1 MMIVGRRLDYLT
13 GVGARLARRVELR
26 CRARSAGGAVAR
38 ATAPRYNSP
47 NCSGAALPSRAP
59 RRAGWTT
66 MAELPRIAFLG
77 AGQMA
82 EAVLRGLLRAGA
94 APPDRLYASDIRP
107 ERLDY
112 IAGELGIRTCRDNR
126 EALRQAEVAVIAVKP
141 QDAPLLLADMQQGV
155 HPGHLVISVAAGGQ
169 HATDTHEAIA
179 RRIFESVGR
188 VLVLPESKM
197 DAVTALSGSGPGFVA
212 VLIEALADG
221 GVAAGLPRDT
231 ALLLAAQT
239 VLGTARLVL
248 ERELHP
254 AVIKD
259 MVASPAGTTIAG
271 LAVLEEAGVRGAL
284 IRAVLAA
291 THRSEELGR
300 LA

>member
-1 MMIVGRRLDYLT
+1 MH
-13 GVGARLARRVELR
+13 
-26 CRARSAGGAVAR
+26 
-38 ATAPRYNSP
+38 
-47 NCSGAALPSRAP
+47 
-59 RRAGWTT
+59 
-66 MAELPRIAFLG
+66 ELPTIAFLG

-82 EAVLRGLLRAGA
+82 EAVLRGLLRAHT
-94 APPDRLYASDIRP
+94 PPHRLFASDIRR

-112 IAGELGIRTCRDNR
+112 LASALGIQVCESNQ
-126 EALRQAEVAVIAVKP
+126 EALQRAEVAVIAVKP
-141 QDAPLLLADMQQGV
+141 QDTPALLAEMQQGV
-155 HPGHLVISVAAGGQ
+155 HPGHLVISVAAGVKLATLEAALPPGVPVIRVMPNTPAFVSEGMAVIARGR
-169 HATDTHEAIA
+169 HATEAHEAVA

-188 VLVLPESKM
+188 VLALPESKM

-259 MVASPAGTTIAG
+259 MAASPAGTTIAG

>member
-1 MMIVGRRLDYLT
+1 M
-13 GVGARLARRVELR
+13 
-26 CRARSAGGAVAR
+26 
-38 ATAPRYNSP
+38 P
-47 NCSGAALPSRAP
+47 
-59 RRAGWTT
+59 
-66 MAELPRIAFLG
+66 ELPTIAFLG

-82 EAVLRGLLRAGA
+82 EAVLRGLLHAEV
-94 APPDRLYASDIRP
+94 APPHRLFASDIRP

-112 IAGELGIRTCRDNR
+112 IASELGIHTCPSNQ

-141 QDAPLLLADMQQGV
+141 QDAPGLLADMQKGV
-155 HPGHLVISVAAGGQ
+155 HRGHLVVSVAAGVKLATLEAALPDGVPVIRVMPNTPAFVSAGMAVLARGR
-169 HATDTHEAIA
+169 HATAEHEAVA
-179 RRIFESVGR
+179 WRIFESVGR

-212 VLIEALADG
+212 LMIEGLADG
-221 GVAAGLPRDT
+221 GVAAGLPRET
-231 ALLLAAQT
+231 ALMLAAQT

-254 AVIKD
+254 GVVKD

-271 LAVLEEAGVRGAL
+271 LATLEQAGVRGAL
-284 IRAVLAA
+284 IQAVLAA
-291 THRSEELGR
+291 TRRSEELGR

>member
-1 MMIVGRRLDYLT
+1 MPRGRR
-13 GVGARLARRVELR
+13 R
-26 CRARSAGGAVAR
+26 
-38 ATAPRYNSP
+38 P
-47 NCSGAALPSRAP
+47 SGRAP
-59 RRAGWTT
+59 LQAKGGT
-66 MAELPRIAFLG
+66 MRELPTIAFLG

-82 EAVLRGLLRAGA
+82 EAVMRGLLAASA
-94 APPDRLYASDIRP
+94 APPERIFASDIRP

-112 IAGELGIRTCRDNR
+112 LASELRVRTCASNRD
-126 EALRQAEVAVIAVKP
+126 ALDRAEVAVIAVKP
-141 QDAPLLLADMQQGV
+141 QDAPTLLADMQLGA
-155 HPGHLVISVAAGGQ
+155 HPGHLVISVAAGVKLATLEDALPDEVPIIRVMPNTPAFVSEGMAVIARGQ
-169 HATDTHEAIA
+169 HATDEHEGVA

-212 VLIEALADG
+212 LMIEGLADG

-231 ALLLAAQT
+231 ALMLAEQT
-239 VLGTARLVL
+239 VLGTARLAL
-248 ERELHP
+248 ERGLHP
-254 AVIKD
+254 ALIKD

-284 IRAVLAA
+284 INAVLAA
-291 THRSEELGR
+291 TRRSEELGR

>member
-1 MMIVGRRLDYLT
+1 MH
-13 GVGARLARRVELR
+13 
-26 CRARSAGGAVAR
+26 
-38 ATAPRYNSP
+38 
-47 NCSGAALPSRAP
+47 
-59 RRAGWTT
+59 
-66 MAELPRIAFLG
+66 ELPTIAFLG

-82 EAVLRGLLRAGA
+82 EAVLRGLLRAHT
-94 APPDRLYASDIRP
+94 PPHRLFASDIRR

-112 IAGELGIRTCRDNR
+112 LASALGIQVCESNQ
-126 EALRQAEVAVIAVKP
+126 EALQRAEVAVIAVKP
-141 QDAPLLLADMQQGV
+141 QDTPALLAEMQQGV
-155 HPGHLVISVAAGGQ
+155 HPGHLVISVAAGVKLATLEAALPPGVPVIRVMPNTPAFVSEGMAVIARGR
-169 HATDTHEAIA
+169 HATEAHEAVA

-188 VLVLPESKM
+188 VLALPESKM
-197 DAVTALSGSGPGFVA
+197 DAVTALSGSGPGFV
-212 VLIEALADG
+212 ALADG

>member
-1 MMIVGRRLDYLT
+1 M
-13 GVGARLARRVELR
+13 
-26 CRARSAGGAVAR
+26 
-38 ATAPRYNSP
+38 P
-47 NCSGAALPSRAP
+47 
-59 RRAGWTT
+59 
-66 MAELPRIAFLG
+66 ELPTIAFLG

-82 EAVLRGLLRAGA
+82 EAVLRGLLACGA
-94 APPDRLYASDIRP
+94 APPERLYASDIRP

-112 IAGELGIRTCRDNR
+112 LASALGIRTCRDNR

-155 HPGHLVISVAAGGQ
+155 HPGHLVISVAAGVKLATLEAALPDAVPIIRVMPNTPAFVGAGMAVLARGQ

-221 GVAAGLPRDT
+221 GVAAGLPRET

-248 ERELHP
+248 ERDLHP
-254 AVIKD
+254 AVVKD

-291 THRSEELGR
+291 TRRSEELGR
-300 LA
+300 QA